1 MLLELLAD
9 IVADFGLLRAAYS
22 KAGLLDH
29 SGPTANANRLLEDGD
44 GARFRREFLFVDAVV
59 RHRVPWLALCGG
71 VLRHIV
77 VFGGN
82 NVGKSTVVNIL
93 AASPIAHTSPEGG
106 HTVYAQAFVASELP
120 LFGQNRY
127 AFQGFVEAAP
137 EAFAGPEFAGFT
149 RSRISSALPQD
160 VAIWDTPDCDAVGS
174 SRYLAGVVEAVTA
187 ADVVVYVT
195 SGEHYAVEH
204 LLEWVFLLHD
214 AGLSIVE
221 CINKTRE
228 RDRRLIIDGQ
238 IKRIFPLIAD
248 RLGLP
253 APTPTIVP
261 LRYLSE
267 GEESDLWGAAHPE
280 ATQLREAV
288 LSAARQSDRAAS
300 GRIALNFTVRRIGR
314 LLEPVR
320 LELAARRVWTE
331 EVRESAHGFVA
342 AYERLYLT
350 SDSVIEPFSRLN
362 LAILEL
368 LDPDIP
374 GLKQAM
380 ATIRSVTRWPSRMI
394 LMIGRQLYRTLFLGG
409 DAAPGGSI
417 PAELKAYS
425 EAHFELLSALGRRID
440 REREAPRHHPFWDNM
455 AAEWDDQLRQLSA
468 AFSTSMQSQMR
479 RSDEEIKR
487 AAADIYATL
496 AKRPTT
502 LNLLRGA
509 RVAANLGGA
518 LVGVVLPHH
527 GIVFDLLEEAII
539 APAMMSA
546 TEAATSAVAQNHV
559 RRRKAQIVEN
569 LLREVREMVAKVYET
584 PLYAIGD
591 AAMMRAGALGVGP
604 EILERLP
611 TRLREMQAGL
621 REAAN

>member
-1 MLLELLAD
+1 MFEPRGLNRKPDGYRFVSTEQAARPQTTMMLSDRSGVVPGDGNLRTLPKLLAD
-9 IVADFGLLRAAYS
+9 IVADFGVLRAAYS
-22 KAGLLDH
+22 KAGLLDDN
-29 SGPTANANRLLEDGD
+29 GPTANANRLLEDGD
-44 GARFRREFLFVDAVV
+44 GGRFRREFLFVDAVV
-59 RHRVPWLALCGG
+59 RHRVAGLALCCGA
-71 VLRHIV
+71 LRHIA

-93 AASPIAHTSPEGG
+93 AALPIADTSPEGG

-137 EAFAGPEFAGFT
+137 VAFAGPEFAGFT
-149 RSRISSALPQD
+149 RSSISSAALPQD

-174 SRYLAGVVEAVTA
+174 SRYLAGVVEAVAA

-214 AGLSIVE
+214 AGLPIVE
-221 CINKTRE
+221 CLNKTRE

-238 IKRIFPLIAD
+238 FKRIFPLIAD

-267 GEESDLWGAAHPE
+267 GEESDLWGASHPE
-280 ATQLREAV
+280 AIQLREAV
-288 LSAARQSDRAAS
+288 LSLVRQSDRAAS
-300 GRIALNFTVRRIGR
+300 GRAALEFTVRRIGG

-320 LELAARRVWTE
+320 LELAARRIWTQ
-331 EVRESAHGFVA
+331 EVRQSANGFVE

-394 LMIGRQLYRTLFLGG
+394 LTMGRQLYRTLFLGG
-409 DAAPGGSI
+409 GTALGGSI
-417 PAELKAYS
+417 PPELKAYS
-425 EAHFELLSALGRRID
+425 EAD
-440 REREAPRHHPFWDNM
+440 RK
-455 AAEWDDQLRQLSA
+455 S
-468 AFSTSMQSQMR
+468 
-479 RSDEEIKR
+479 
-487 AAADIYATL
+487 
-496 AKRPTT
+496 
-502 LNLLRGA
+502 
-509 RVAANLGGA
+509 
-518 LVGVVLPHH
+518 VV
-527 GIVFDLLEEAII
+527 
-539 APAMMSA
+539 
-546 TEAATSAVAQNHV
+546 
-559 RRRKAQIVEN
+559 
-569 LLREVREMVAKVYET
+569 
-584 PLYAIGD
+584 
-591 AAMMRAGALGVGP
+591 
-604 EILERLP
+604 
-611 TRLREMQAGL
+611 
-621 REAAN
+621 

>member
-1 MLLELLAD
+1 MLLELLAE
-9 IVADFGLLRAAYS
+9 IVSDLGVLRAAYS
-22 KAGLLDH
+22 TAGLLDDI
-29 SGPTANANRLLEDGD
+29 GPNANRLLEDGD
-44 GARFRREFLFVDAVV
+44 GPRFRREFLFVDAVV
-59 RHRVPWLALCGG
+59 RHRVAWLALCCGA
-71 VLRHIV
+71 LRHIA

-106 HTVYAQAFVASELP
+106 HTVYSQAFVASELP

-127 AFQGFVEAAP
+127 AFQGFVEAVP
-137 EAFAGPEFAGFT
+137 EAFAGPELADFT
-149 RSRISSALPQD
+149 RSRISSAALPQD

-174 SRYLAGVVEAVTA
+174 SRYLAQVVEAVAA

-214 AGLSIVE
+214 AGLPIVE

-228 RDRRLIIDGQ
+228 RDRKLIIDGQ
-238 IKRIFPLIAD
+238 IKRIFPLIAE

-253 APTPTIVP
+253 APTPIIVP

-300 GRIALNFTVRRIGR
+300 GRTALQFTVRRIGR

-331 EVRESAHGFVA
+331 EVRESANGFVE

-362 LAILEL
+362 LAVLEL
-368 LDPDIP
+368 LDADIP

-394 LMIGRQLYRTLFLGG
+394 LKVARQFYRTLFLGG
-409 DAAPGGSI
+409 GAAPGESI

-425 EAHFELLSALGRRID
+425 EAHVELISSLGRRID
-440 REREAPRHHPFWDNM
+440 RERETPRHHPFWDNM

-468 AFSTSMQSQMR
+468 AFSTSIQSQMR

-518 LVGVVLPHH
+518 LVGVVMPHH

-546 TEAATSAVAQNHV
+546 TEAATSAVAQSHV

-621 REAAN
+621 REAGK